1 MEGGERH
8 EAGCPRVSGESVVPQ
23 SLGVLFQASRTTTCV
38 LVLCYLS
45 KVTRV
50 PVLRVQSF
58 RLLLPLGLAGLSPF
72 RPPGAVG
79 TGGTQS
85 FQAPLYPGDW
95 RDSVFSAPRVAWGP
109 AGLSHFRPPCTLGTG
124 GTQSFQPLRYPVDWR
139 DSVLSGPLCTGE
151 TQSSY
156 PPTYPGDWWTQSFQA
171 PKYPETQYFSSP
183 NTLRTESSQKNWYW
197 RVM

>member
-95 RDSVFSAPRVAWGP
+95 RDSVFSAPRVDWGP

-139 DSVLSGPLCTGE
+139 DSVLSGPRYPVDWRDPVYGPPGSLGTGG
-151 TQSSY
+151 T
-156 PPTYPGDWWTQSFQA
+156 P
-171 PKYPETQYFSSP
+171 
-183 NTLRTESSQKNWYW
+183 SSQPPINMYPVDLWNSALSAT
-197 RVM
+197 R